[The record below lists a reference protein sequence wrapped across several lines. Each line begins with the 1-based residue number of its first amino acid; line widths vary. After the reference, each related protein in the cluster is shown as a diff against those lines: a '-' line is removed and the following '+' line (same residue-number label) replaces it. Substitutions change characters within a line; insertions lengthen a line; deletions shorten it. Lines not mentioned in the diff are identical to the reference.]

1 MAARTYIEHRL
12 KPQKSSLLNSSA
24 WLHEKKAE
32 QPLPTEGDP
41 MADTI
46 LITGATSGFGA
57 ACARRF
63 AHAGWHLILAGRRL
77 DRLEQLRAELGAN
90 ITTILPLDVRD
101 RDAVAKSLTGLE
113 VDVLLNNAGLA
124 LGLEPAWEVDLDD
137 WETMVDTNLKGV
149 MYRTRAVLPGMV
161 ARQRGHVVNIGS
173 TAGSWPYPGGNVYGA
188 TKAFV
193 EQYTRNLRADLLGT
207 PVRATYLAPGM
218 AQTEFSNVRF
228 KGDDTRADR
237 VYTGAEPLRAEDI
250 AEIILFVVNLP
261 AHVNI
266 NALEVMSVDQS
277 WGHLAVH
284 RRS

>member
-1 MAARTYIEHRL
+1 
-12 KPQKSSLLNSSA
+12 
-24 WLHEKKAE
+24 
-32 QPLPTEGDP
+32 

-63 AHAGWHLILAGRRL
+63 AAGGWRLILTGRRH
-77 DRLEQLRAELGAN
+77 DRLERLQAELGTAVAAAL
-90 ITTILPLDVRD
+90 TFDVRD
-101 RDAVAKSLTGLE
+101 RQAVARALTGLE

-137 WETMVDTNLKGV
+137 WETMVDTNVKGV
-149 MYRTRAVLPGMV
+149 MYCTRAVLPGMV
-161 ARQRGHVVNIGS
+161 ARNRGHLVNIGS

-193 EQYTRNLRADLLGT
+193 EQFTRNLRADLLGT
-207 PVRATYLAPGM
+207 RVRATYLAPGM

-228 KGDDTRADR
+228 KGDDSRAGR
-237 VYTGAEPLRAEDI
+237 VYAGAEPLRAEDV
-250 AEIILFVVNLP
+250 AELVWLVTALPGQVN
-261 AHVNI
+261 V
-266 NALEVMSVDQS
+266 NALEVMSVGQA
-277 WGHLAVH
+277 WGSLAVH

>member
-1 MAARTYIEHRL
+1 
-12 KPQKSSLLNSSA
+12 
-24 WLHEKKAE
+24 
-32 QPLPTEGDP
+32 

-46 LITGATSGFGA
+46 LITGATSGFGE

-63 AHAGWHLILAGRRL
+63 ARAGWQLLLAGRRG
-77 DRLEQLRAELGAN
+77 DRLERLHTELGGAVTAL
-90 ITTILPLDVRD
+90 IPLDVRD
-101 RDAVAKSLTGLE
+101 RAAVVAALGGLQ

-124 LGLEPAWEVDLDD
+124 LGLEPAWEADFDD
-137 WETMVDTNLKGV
+137 WETMVDTNVKGV
-149 MYRTRAVLPGMV
+149 MYCTRAVLPGMV
-161 ARQRGHVVNIGS
+161 ARRRGHVINISS

-193 EQYTRNLRADLLGT
+193 EQFTRNLRADLLGT

-228 KGDDTRADR
+228 KGDETRADR
-237 VYTGAEPLRAEDI
+237 VYAGAEPLRADDI
-250 AEIILFVVNLP
+250 ADIVHFVASLP

-284 RRS
+284 RRP